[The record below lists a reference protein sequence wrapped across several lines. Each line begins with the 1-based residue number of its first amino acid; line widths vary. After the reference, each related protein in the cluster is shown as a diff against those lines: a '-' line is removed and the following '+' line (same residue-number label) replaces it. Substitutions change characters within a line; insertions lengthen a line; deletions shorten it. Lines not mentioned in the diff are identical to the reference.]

1 MYAKVYLTLLE
12 PSKNGIF
19 SKIGLFYIGI
29 LLVSLTLP
37 ETLVVK
43 FAVYAIY
50 IYGQAS
56 HKESK
61 RGLYKLLLQS
71 TGGGGLSSEWQ

>member
-1 MYAKVYLTLLE
+1 MVFFQKLVYFT
-12 PSKNGIF
+12 SNIRH
-19 SKIGLFYIGI
+19 IGI

-61 RGLYKLLLQS
+61 RGFYCNQLGRGSQVNANRFIV
-71 TGGGGLSSEWQ
+71 

>member
-19 SKIGLFYIGI
+19 SKIGLFYIHIGI
-29 LLVSLTLP
+29 LLVSLMLS
-37 ETLVVK
+37 ETVVVK

-50 IYGQAS
+50 IYLWTS
-56 HKESK
+56 IP
-61 RGLYKLLLQS
+61 
-71 TGGGGLSSEWQ
+71 

>member
-1 MYAKVYLTLLE
+1 MVFFQKLVYFT
-12 PSKNGIF
+12 SNIRH
-19 SKIGLFYIGI
+19 IGI

-71 TGGGGLSSEWQ
+71 TGGGLSSEWQ